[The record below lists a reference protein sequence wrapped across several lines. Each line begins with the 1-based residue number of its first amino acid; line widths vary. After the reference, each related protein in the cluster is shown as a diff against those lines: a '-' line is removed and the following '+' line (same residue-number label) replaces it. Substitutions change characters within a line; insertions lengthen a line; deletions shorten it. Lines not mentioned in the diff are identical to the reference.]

1 MRNKGHQHAR
11 RTGVVVCSYNFTTAL
26 LICRSTGLSHYWT
39 TALLRYWATALL
51 RSLQLFLKT
60 PEKLAHFDDEVLY
73 ASGIFSDISKF
84 FGKLKEIFCLCQR
97 TTGNIYETGEFLLG
111 ASAVAFD
118 YVCRHGKDRP
128 SYLTGN
134 SEGFFRR
141 ERLSNFIDLDGKF
154 VGLLPN
160 NEVFVFWH
168 GGNIAC
174 LRAVAQ

>member
-1 MRNKGHQHAR
+1 MIYFYDF
-11 RTGVVVCSYNFTTAL
+11 SFL
-26 LICRSTGLSHYWT
+26 
-39 TALLRYWATALL
+39 LLRYWATALL
-51 RSLQLFLKT
+51 RSWFTVLLICCSTDLLKLSLKS
-60 PEKLAHFDDEVLY
+60 PHEPADFCNQSLNLSQVRFYIA
-73 ASGIFSDISKF
+73 KF
-84 FGKLKEIFCLCQR
+84 FGELKKVLRLCQR

-111 ASAVAFD
+111 TSAITFYD
-118 YVCRHGKDRP
+118 VCRHGKDRP